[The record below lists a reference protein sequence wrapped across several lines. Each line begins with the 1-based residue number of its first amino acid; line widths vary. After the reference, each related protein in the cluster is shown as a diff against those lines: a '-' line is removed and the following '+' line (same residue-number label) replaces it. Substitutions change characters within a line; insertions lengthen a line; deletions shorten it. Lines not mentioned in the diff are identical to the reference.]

1 MTFPMHLAIALSG
14 VLAAAPLSLAQHAA
28 SPTPPVTVKASE
40 DPLLAADLALLAR
53 LDQPFASPKT
63 FKDATAR
70 EIVDAVRNATGVL
83 VEVDRR
89 VKGDAG
95 GWEFVRLDCQATTP
109 RQALD
114 AVAAALSDAVNSLK
128 VDVAAGLLMF
138 TNAESDGRL
147 AAVRHYDMRPLL
159 MRRDPRDESTDWSM
173 QSLEDYLTETV
184 DPETWRDN
192 GGDGGWIRS
201 LDTTLV
207 INASPARHHAIIKT
221 LAALEASL
229 PSSTILWQVRVVE
242 ISNEVPPQDLRI
254 VLNSGS
260 ELDALIATNGAKL
273 VSAPRIVSPRFD
285 RASMKVGS
293 NTDTIE
299 VAIEPVDGSMA
310 FSVEVRE
317 TRIGVTRSLSLLALD
332 GIRSAAILESNGK
345 RLLVEVLGGGVA
357 GGGVPADAK
366 TNATTPEPA
375 NAP

>member
-1 MTFPMHLAIALSG
+1 MTFSIHLATALSG
-14 VLAAAPLSLAQHAA
+14 VLAVASLSPARDAA
-28 SPTPPVTVKASE
+28 SPTPPAAAKATE

-53 LDQPFASPKT
+53 LDQPFASPRT

-70 EIVDAVRNATGVL
+70 EIMDAVRSATGVE

-89 VKGDAG
+89 VKGNAG

-114 AVAAALSDAVNSLK
+114 AVAAALSDAVETLK

-138 TNAESDGRL
+138 TNAESGGRL

-173 QSLEDYLTETV
+173 ESLQDYLTETV

-201 LDTTLV
+201 FDTTLV

-229 PSSTILWQVRVVE
+229 PSPTILWQVRVVE

-260 ELDALIATNGAKL
+260 ELDALISTNGAKL

-345 RLLVEVLGGGVA
+345 RLLVEVLGGA
-357 GGGVPADAK
+357 APADAQK
-366 TNATTPEPA
+366 KATKPEPA
-375 NAP
+375 KTP